1 MTRPGTRFALLAVVV
16 ATMSACSGGDGSSV
30 PSKSPEPSTT
40 TTTTTPPDAVT
51 NAWSAPGSVDPRA
64 LPIGDGKRS
73 TTQAAIGAVF
83 ACQAGGGGGG
93 ASVDGPWIHGTTWDS
108 TAKTAVQGAVT
119 WPSAS
124 YSVTVAGKTRTITTN
139 DLPTHEETGLFPI
152 ASSDPAYAYD
162 RNPNR
167 ISPHATTISLP
178 TNPAAASTP
187 GCVPGGAIGIL
198 ANGVYLFNALDA
210 PGRDAVAH
218 ETQDRCDGHPAPGD
232 QYHYHDVPSCIRN
245 VATGTS
251 TLVGWAYDGYPI
263 YVERDSAGNLPTNA
277 DLDECHGRT
286 SRVLMD
292 GAVVTTYHYSATLE
306 YPYTIGCFHGTSTAT
321 SPRP

>member
-1 MTRPGTRFALLAVVV
+1 MFRRAARIAFVAVVV
-16 ATMSACSGGDGSSV
+16 ATMAACSGGDGSSAS
-30 PSKSPEPSTT
+30 SKQSHPAPTSTT
-40 TTTTTPPDAVT
+40 TATPANTVT
-51 NAWSAPGSVDPRA
+51 NTWSAPGSVDPTA

-73 TTQAAIGAVF
+73 TTAAAAGTVF

-124 YSVTVAGKTRTITTN
+124 YSVTVAGSTRTIATN
-139 DLPTHEETGLFPI
+139 DLPTHEETGVFPI
-152 ASSDPAYAYD
+152 AGSDPAFAYD

-167 ISPHATTISLP
+167 ISAQATTVSLP
-178 TNPAAASTP
+178 TNPTAASTP
-187 GCVPGGAIGIL
+187 SCVPGGAIGVL

-218 ETQDRCDGHPAPGD
+218 ETQDVCDGHPAPGD
-232 QYHYHDVPSCIRN
+232 QYHYHDIPSCIRN
-245 VATGTS
+245 VAKGSS

-263 YVERDSAGNLPTNA
+263 YVERDATGNLPTNA
-277 DLDECHGRT
+277 DLDQCHGRT
-286 SRVLMD
+286 SAVLMD
-292 GAVVTTYHYSATLE
+292 GAVVNTYHYSATLE
-306 YPYTIGCFHGTSTAT
+306 YPYTIGCFHGTDAVQ
-321 SPRP
+321 PRR